1 MFLKVSKLF
10 ILFFLFLTFSNSAKA
25 ITFQNY
31 SELYECIE
39 THNTFFGYKNNL
51 TKCFKKK
58 GITIEKDSL
67 KLIKNE
73 YGIIDN
79 IIDLNLPKEDIIKVK
94 KPKKKL
100 SDVLKKIFD
109 PDFKEI
115 EKKAVSYTHLTLPT
129 NVAV

>member
-1 MFLKVSKLF
+1 MFLKTSKLF
-10 ILFFLFLTFSNSAKA
+10 FLALFFFAFSNYAKA
-25 ITFQNY
+25 VTFQNY
-31 SELYECIE
+31 SEIYECID
-39 THNTFFGYKNNL
+39 THNTFFGYKKNL
-51 TKCFKKK
+51 TKCFEKK

-115 EKKAVSYTHLTLPT
+115 EKKENIFNKPFALSCH
-129 NVAV
+129 

>member
-1 MFLKVSKLF
+1 MNVLKLT
-10 ILFFLFLTFSNSAKA
+10 ILSLGTKKIL
-25 ITFQNY
+25 QNGF
-31 SELYECIE
+31 E
-39 THNTFFGYKNNL
+39 
-51 TKCFKKK
+51 KK

-100 SDVLKKIFD
+100 S
-109 PDFKEI
+109 E
-115 EKKAVSYTHLTLPT
+115 
-129 NVAV
+129 

>member
-1 MFLKVSKLF
+1 MFLKISKLF
-10 ILFFLFLTFSNSAKA
+10 LLLVLFITFSNSAKA

-31 SELYECIE
+31 SQLFECVE
-39 THNTFFGYKNNL
+39 NHNTFFGYKKNL
-51 TKCFKKK
+51 TKCFEKK

-79 IIDLNLPKEDIIKVK
+79 IIDLNLPKEETVKIK

-115 EKKAVSYTHLTLPT
+115 EKKESIFNKPSALSD
-129 NVAV
+129 